1 MEQATNICIVVTKN
15 AAILSSEVV
24 VLKENAMRKD
34 HIHSLYTAAT
44 SFPILNDIVN
54 PNLNNF
60 CSIEI
65 WFIYKVVYWY

>member
-1 MEQATNICIVVTKN
+1 MEQATNICIVVIN

-24 VLKENAMRKD
+24 VIKENAIRKD

-44 SFPILNDIVN
+44 SFPILNLIVN

-60 CSIEI
+60 NSIEI